1 MTTGTNLNDLYH
13 EKDLA
18 NIKRDETE
26 RLAVG
31 MKRAS
36 RVIIGSVGLVFL
48 FTVLAG
54 STVGVALSAIVL
66 LIVAVAAPVMNMA
79 MTSAVGVE
87 DSEINKIDAK
97 INRDLLG

>member
-18 NIKRDETE
+18 KIE
-26 RLAVG
+26 RHKTQSLATG
-31 MKRAS
+31 MKRTG

-48 FTVLAG
+48 VTVLAG

-66 LIVAVAAPVMNMA
+66 LIVAVAAPVINMA